1 MIEAGTRTTSEPQ
14 SLRKRSYKPAVQA
27 SPIVATNK
35 GDYQLSNVLLGSS
48 IGRVN
53 MDNWTNQASIS
64 TPDFKIN
71 LIGTREEVKREVE
84 EPKTEELTDD

>member
-1 MIEAGTRTTSEPQ
+1 
-14 SLRKRSYKPAVQA
+14 
-27 SPIVATNK
+27 
-35 GDYQLSNVLLGSS
+35 
-48 IGRVN
+48 